1 MAHFMKMRITPSK
14 GDMRSNKLLRLLSR
28 RHNNMAESLK
38 FEYNRS
44 DRPGDLVIGLIA
56 SIVLHSLLFI
66 GSKYWLQIFKAEEKP
81 QPIPIEFVEVPPNQ
95 TKTPP
100 KTSRMST
107 KDSVAGG
114 KAKPKQPISAAK
126 SAAPSVPE
134 SSASSSKNFSDS
146 QPAEESPPELTQ
158 PTAVLPSQSPQ
169 KLQPKPPQN
178 KVVSDTTP
186 LVTKLRKLT
195 VAPTTPPEPKPPQT
209 QVVPDTT
216 PLVTKLRKLTV
227 APTTPPEPKPLQTKV
242 VPDTTPLVPKP
253 RKLVV
258 APTTTPEPKPLQT
271 KVAPTTP
278 PNLKP
283 HKIEQKIAIEPTTTR
298 PLAPKITP
306 TTMTRASTRQNL
318 LTHHPNKNRLA
329 TKSTS
334 FSSGTK
340 TTLRTSS
347 QAQSSQ
353 KTGAA
358 SRLGGPIKVSMRDY
372 RSNYLTSAPN
382 SNRLNRSVDGVDARQ
397 DTGIAA
403 YLQELQQRVKQQ
415 WVPELTQTSRRTV
428 LHFTINR
435 SGEIN
440 GLVIAQSSGFEVT
453 DQAALSAVKRA
464 APFGPLPSAY
474 PENHIDI
481 QFTFNI
487 NVYGELDVWGN

>member
-158 PTAVLPSQSPQ
+158 PTAGLPSQSPQ

-178 KVVSDTTP
+178 K
-186 LVTKLRKLT
+186 
-195 VAPTTPPEPKPPQT
+195 
-209 QVVPDTT
+209 VVPDTT

-227 APTTPPEPKPLQTKV
+227 APTTPPEPKPPQTKV

-283 HKIEQKIAIEPTTTR
+283 HKIEQKIAIEPTTAR

-440 GLVIAQSSGFEVT
+440 GLVIAQSSGFGVT